1 MHYLTQYYKNLSE
14 QLQEKIQYL
23 EKILMENNGGSDSID
38 SSSKLPH
45 RMRKTQKALKE
56 DNYSVQKSFNE
67 ARDSSV
73 DLDADDGED
82 YEGDLH
88 GIRHGINSAVD
99 RGIEHI
105 QRLHYHPKITP
116 EHTDRLHELDSLI
129 TSYADGSRMTRHP
142 DELSDIHSD
151 AHEALEQIQD
161 IEDELERSN

>member
-23 EKILMENNGGSDSID
+23 EKILMENNGGSNSTD
-38 SSSKLPH
+38 SSSKFPH
-45 RMRKTQKALKE
+45 RMGKSQKARKE
-56 DNYSVQKSFNE
+56 DRYSVQKSFNE

-73 DLDADDGED
+73 DLDADEDDGWD
-82 YEGDLH
+82 GDIINL
-88 GIRHGINSAVD
+88 RHGINSAVD

-116 EHTDRLHELDSLI
+116 QHRDRLYDLDSLMMDY
-129 TSYADGSRMTRHP
+129 SDGSRMTRHL
-142 DELSDIHSD
+142 DELSDIHSE

-161 IEDELERSN
+161 IEDELER